1 MQQIA
6 IAVQR
11 GNADI
16 MIQAAQRARGKRWSR
31 QRRHRPVARR
41 IPHSRSRGRE
51 GNLDVVEGERRQ
63 RDSRA
68 LACVARLIGLPYSAT
83 ACLEPSCNDADSEA
97 ETELAEDDAP
107 SAVSSMVPAAPTGAA
122 EQMMEAV
129 STAQRRNAGAAEE
142 HHAATSV
149 GAMVMHDAQ
158 VDVICAIDAMAAAVE
173 AMTDDA
179 RGHVRVPLSSLM
191 EGVDE

>member
-1 MQQIA
+1 MFAFDAVSGAVRGCQHHSHELLSGREIA
-6 IAVQR
+6 RPVGFNCHFDDRRNDIAVQR

-68 LACVARLIGLPYSAT
+68 LACVARLIGLSYSAT

-107 SAVSSMVPAAPTGAA
+107 SAVSSRRRLAVPPKDSITSRKLALRMVVPRN
-122 EQMMEAV
+122 V
-129 STAQRRNAGAAEE
+129 QRSA
-142 HHAATSV
+142 
-149 GAMVMHDAQ
+149 
-158 VDVICAIDAMAAAVE
+158 
-173 AMTDDA
+173 
-179 RGHVRVPLSSLM
+179 
-191 EGVDE
+191 